1 MSKPLTIEK
10 KGHVAWVTLN
20 RPDKYNA
27 MNQAMYEMFLEQ
39 MPLLDADPEVRVVVI
54 KAEGKNFTSGI
65 DLNDFTN
72 LREKPTASMRE
83 NLRLHVLHLQE
94 SMTVVEKCR
103 KPVIAAVHGACIGG
117 GVDLLC
123 ACDVRLC
130 VADSYFSIRET
141 KMAIIADLG
150 TLQRFQTI
158 VGQGVYRELALTGR
172 DFSAQEAMAMGFV
185 THVYADRDQLLA
197 EADKMAQQIAANP
210 PLTVQGTKDLMNF
223 TRDHGVQAG
232 LQYVAQKN
240 AAMIISE
247 DLMEAIAAFME
258 KRPPQFKGN

>member
-1 MSKPLTIEK
+1 MDKPLLIEK
-10 KGHVAWVTLN
+10 QGHIAWLTLN
-20 RPDKYNA
+20 RPDRYNA
-27 MNQAMYEMFLEQ
+27 MSMAMYEMFLEE
-39 MPLLDADPEVRVVVI
+39 MPKLDADDDVRVVVI
-54 KAEGKNFTSGI
+54 KAAGKNFTSGI

-72 LREKPTASMRE
+72 LREKPTALMRE
-83 NLRLHVLHLQE
+83 RLRLHILHLQE
-94 SMTVVEKCR
+94 SMSVVEKCR

-117 GVDLLC
+117 GVDLLS
-123 ACDVRLC
+123 ACDIRLC
-130 VADSYFSIRET
+130 EAKSYFSIRET

-150 TLQRFQTI
+150 TLQRFHTI
-158 VGQGVYRELALTGR
+158 VGQGHYRELALTSR

-185 THVYADRDQLLA
+185 THVYDDQAQLLA
-197 EADKMAQQIAANP
+197 EAEKMARQIAANP

-223 TRDHGVQAG
+223 TRDFGVQAG

-240 AAMIISE
+240 SAQIISE